1 VSRALGVVLLAC
13 CGLAQAQ
20 GQALGQ
26 KHAQGGTS
34 PDALTVL
41 RKIYRATE
49 KLSFS
54 GTFVY
59 QQGERTETSRIT
71 RLAGP
76 GGDIERVEVLDGMP
90 REIIRTRDTVRCY
103 LPESQTVKVERRT
116 DTRAFPAMLPERV
129 SDLAGSYTITR
140 GEKARIGGFDCES
153 VILTPRDELRYGYK
167 LWSDIRTGMLLKAR
181 IFDRKGETVEQFSF
195 TQLAIGN
202 VSRDQ
207 VRARHAVQNWRV
219 EDAAVAPANLGRA
232 GWTMG
237 ADLPGFRKIIEVTR
251 SLGESRPASQMVY
264 SDGLAAVSV
273 FIEPMAGRAEPVR
286 PGPSSLGSF
295 QIYTREVANH
305 VVTVVGEAPP
315 ASVQRIAAGVEF
327 RKPRGE

>member
-20 GQALGQ
+20 G
-26 KHAQGGTS
+26 GTS
-34 PDALTVL
+34 PEALTVL
-41 RKIYRATE
+41 RKIYHATE

-76 GGDIERVEVLDGMP
+76 GGEIERVEVLDGMP

-140 GEKARIGGFDCES
+140 GEKARISGFDCEA
-153 VILTPRDELRYGYK
+153 VVLTPKDELRYGYK
-167 LWSDIRTGMLLKAR
+167 LWSDVKTGMLLKAR
-181 IFDRKGETVEQFSF
+181 IFNRKGETVEQFSF

-207 VRARHAVQNWRV
+207 VRARLAAQNWRV
-219 EDAAVAPANLGRA
+219 EDAAVAPADLGRS

-237 ADLPGFRKIIEVTR
+237 AELPGFRKIIEVTR
-251 SLGESRPASQMVY
+251 TLGESRPASQMVY
-264 SDGLAAVSV
+264 SDGIAAVSV
-273 FIEPMAGRAEPVR
+273 FIEPLAGRSAAVQ
-286 PGPSSLGSF
+286 PGPSSLGAF

-327 RKPRGE
+327 RKPK